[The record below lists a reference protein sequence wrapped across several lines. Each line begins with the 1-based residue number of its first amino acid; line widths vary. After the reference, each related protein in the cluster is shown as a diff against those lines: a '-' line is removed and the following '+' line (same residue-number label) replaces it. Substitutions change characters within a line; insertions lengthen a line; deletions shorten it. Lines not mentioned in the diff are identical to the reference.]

1 LRVCAIYCLVYQIK
15 NVQKNT
21 FRQNGSPQVMLRNQ
35 RTIISG
41 RRNIRDKH
49 RFRRLVPVSKKV
61 GAGPLKAPLHDII

>member
-1 LRVCAIYCLVYQIK
+1 M
-15 NVQKNT
+15 

-61 GAGPLKAPLHDII
+61 GAGSLKAPLHDII